1 MMMPSLSTSSSSASV
16 TTRVDKATSELLV
29 GPDWTMNMEICD
41 ICNSNHWLAKDV
53 VKSVKRRLQHKS
65 PKVQLL
71 ALTLLETMVKN
82 CGEYIH
88 YHMAERKIVDEM
100 IKIVK
105 KKKATK
111 FDINGDPPLLDVLH
125 LKRGHRISPSVCGN
139 ASADSALLYRSLQYL
154 PPHIM
159 GHRALKEQPAD
170 IHVREKILALLDSW
184 QEAFGGPSGKY
195 TQYYWAC
202 DELRRYGIQFPQRS
216 RHSAPV
222 ITPPVTHPP
231 AVTHVGFGMPPN
243 SSRRLD
249 EAMTSEVESL
259 SASTLKS
266 MENVLEVLDDM
277 LQAVNPNDLMAVKDE
292 VIVDLVDRCRAN
304 QKKLL
309 QMITNTTDEELLVKG
324 IEMNDSLQLVL
335 AKHDALA
342 SGAPLPTNGSSVNVQ
357 PHELA
362 NSSLKTSEAGD
373 KNPAQDAKSSAS
385 AVQGEEEED
394 EFAQLARRHSK
405 AQSTPSQ
412 NAAAGATEDSASS
425 SGSNA
430 LVLADMPAP
439 DPAPTNTAK
448 EQDLIDL
455 LSIVLTTSSTAS
467 ETPQASNPAPV
478 ETTMEASLNSYVVPW
493 AQPQPQVQPQP
504 QSQAHYQPMQPQL
517 RHQVQH
523 GYSQYSSVYPPPPW
537 EATPTYSNNQCPV
550 SNPYV
555 HPVSQ
560 GNMNGSIPMQG
571 TSSSQNINSFQSTQY
586 GNQLY
591 PNAQNAVNS
600 SSPMPGTQSLQQ
612 VDSIH
617 SPAVNGNLTASTP
630 SSQPMQSVPSLQQF
644 NSFPVRTSNGLAMN
658 GNVPVTSGPGSIPS
672 GQKPFIPS
680 YRLFEDLN
688 VFGSSEGKLKSGPYP
703 SASGNPS
710 QNIIAG
716 KR

>member
-88 YHMAERKIVDEM
+88 YHVAERKIVDEM

-105 KKKATK
+105 KK
-111 FDINGDPPLLDVLH
+111 
-125 LKRGHRISPSVCGN
+125 
-139 ASADSALLYRSLQYL
+139 
-154 PPHIM
+154 
-159 GHRALKEQPAD
+159 AD
-170 IHVREKILALLDSW
+170 IHVRDKILALLDSW

-216 RHSAPV
+216 QHSAPV

-249 EAMTSEVESL
+249 EAMTSEVEGL

-277 LQAVNPNDLMAVKDE
+277 LQAVNPNDRMAVKDE

-362 NSSLKTSEAGD
+362 NSSLKTSKADD

-385 AVQGEEEED
+385 AVQGEEEEED

-439 DPAPTNTAK
+439 DPAPTNTTK

-478 ETTMEASLNSYVVPW
+478 ETTVQASLNSYVVPW

-517 RHQVQH
+517 RNQVQH

-537 EATPTYSNNQCPV
+537 EATPTYSNNQYPV

-586 GNQLY
+586 GNQSY
-591 PNAQNAVNS
+591 PKAQNAVNS

-612 VDSIH
+612 VNSFQN
-617 SPAVNGNLTASTP
+617 PALNGNLSSTSQATSTP
-630 SSQPMQSVPSLQQF
+630 SSQPMQSVPSLQHI
-644 NSFPVRTSNGLAMN
+644 NSFPARTSNGLAMN

-672 GQKPFIPS
+672 GQKPFVPS

-688 VFGSSEGKLKSGPYP
+688 VFGSSEGKLKSGLYP

-710 QNIIAG
+710 QNIITG

>member
-88 YHMAERKIVDEM
+88 YHMSERKIVDEM

-105 KKKATK
+105 KK
-111 FDINGDPPLLDVLH
+111 
-125 LKRGHRISPSVCGN
+125 
-139 ASADSALLYRSLQYL
+139 
-154 PPHIM
+154 
-159 GHRALKEQPAD
+159 AD
-170 IHVREKILALLDSW
+170 IHVRDKILALLDSW

-216 RHSAPV
+216 QHSAPV

-249 EAMTSEVESL
+249 EAMTSEVEGL

-277 LQAVNPNDLMAVKDE
+277 LQAVNPNDRMAVKDE

-362 NSSLKTSEAGD
+362 NSSLKTSKAGD

-385 AVQGEEEED
+385 AVQGEEEEED

-439 DPAPTNTAK
+439 DPAPTNTTK

-478 ETTMEASLNSYVVPW
+478 ETTVQASLNSYVVPW

-537 EATPTYSNNQCPV
+537 EATPTYGNNQYPV

-586 GNQLY
+586 GNQSY
-591 PNAQNAVNS
+591 PKAQNAVNS

-612 VDSIH
+612 VNSFQN
-617 SPAVNGNLTASTP
+617 PALNGNLSSTSQATSTP
-630 SSQPMQSVPSLQQF
+630 SSQPMQSVPSLQHI
-644 NSFPVRTSNGLAMN
+644 NSFPARTSNGLAMN

-672 GQKPFIPS
+672 GQKPFVPS

-688 VFGSSEGKLKSGPYP
+688 VFGSSEGKLKSGLYP

-710 QNIIAG
+710 QNIITG

>member
-88 YHMAERKIVDEM
+88 YHMSERKVVDEM

-105 KKKATK
+105 KK
-111 FDINGDPPLLDVLH
+111 
-125 LKRGHRISPSVCGN
+125 
-139 ASADSALLYRSLQYL
+139 
-154 PPHIM
+154 
-159 GHRALKEQPAD
+159 AD
-170 IHVREKILALLDSW
+170 IHVRDKILALLDSW

-216 RHSAPV
+216 QHSAPV

-249 EAMTSEVESL
+249 EAMTSEVEGL

-277 LQAVNPNDLMAVKDE
+277 LQAVNPNDRMAVKDE

-362 NSSLKTSEAGD
+362 NSSLKTSKADD

-385 AVQGEEEED
+385 AVQGEEEEED

-439 DPAPTNTAK
+439 DPAPTNTTK

-478 ETTMEASLNSYVVPW
+478 ETTMQASLNSYVVPW

-517 RHQVQH
+517 RNQVQH

-537 EATPTYSNNQCPV
+537 EATPTYSNNQYPV
-550 SNPYV
+550 PNPYV

-586 GNQLY
+586 GNQSY
-591 PNAQNAVNS
+591 PKAQNAVNS

-612 VDSIH
+612 VNSFQN
-617 SPAVNGNLTASTP
+617 PALNGNLSSTSQATSTP
-630 SSQPMQSVPSLQQF
+630 SSQPMQSVPSLQHI
-644 NSFPVRTSNGLAMN
+644 NSFPARTSNGLAMN

-672 GQKPFIPS
+672 GQKPFVPS

-688 VFGSSEGKLKSGPYP
+688 VFGSSEGKLKSGLYP

-710 QNIIAG
+710 QNIITG

>member
-88 YHMAERKIVDEM
+88 YHVAERKIVDEM

-105 KKKATK
+105 KK
-111 FDINGDPPLLDVLH
+111 
-125 LKRGHRISPSVCGN
+125 
-139 ASADSALLYRSLQYL
+139 
-154 PPHIM
+154 
-159 GHRALKEQPAD
+159 AD
-170 IHVREKILALLDSW
+170 IHVRDKILALLDSW

-202 DELRRYGIQFPQRS
+202 DELRRFGIQFPQRS
-216 RHSAPV
+216 QHSAPV

-249 EAMTSEVESL
+249 EAMTSEVEGL

-277 LQAVNPNDLMAVKDE
+277 LQAVNPNDRMAVKDE

-362 NSSLKTSEAGD
+362 NSSLKTSKAGD

-385 AVQGEEEED
+385 AVQGEEEEED

-425 SGSNA
+425 SSSNA
-430 LVLADMPAP
+430 LVLVDMPAP
-439 DPAPTNTAK
+439 DPAPTNTTK

-478 ETTMEASLNSYVVPW
+478 ETTMQASLNSYVVPW

-523 GYSQYSSVYPPPPW
+523 GYFQYSSVYPPPPW
-537 EATPTYSNNQCPV
+537 EATPTYSNNQYPV
-550 SNPYV
+550 PNPYV

-586 GNQLY
+586 GNQSY
-591 PNAQNAVNS
+591 PKAQNAVNS

-612 VDSIH
+612 VNSFQN
-617 SPAVNGNLTASTP
+617 PAVNGNLSSTLQATSTP
-630 SSQPMQSVPSLQQF
+630 SSQPMQSVPSLQHI

-672 GQKPFIPS
+672 GQKPFVPS

-688 VFGSSEGKLKSGPYP
+688 VFGSSEGKLKSGLYP

-710 QNIIAG
+710 QNIITG

>member
-88 YHMAERKIVDEM
+88 YHMSERKIVDEM

-105 KKKATK
+105 KK
-111 FDINGDPPLLDVLH
+111 
-125 LKRGHRISPSVCGN
+125 
-139 ASADSALLYRSLQYL
+139 
-154 PPHIM
+154 
-159 GHRALKEQPAD
+159 AD
-170 IHVREKILALLDSW
+170 IHVRDKILALLDSW

-216 RHSAPV
+216 QHSAPV
-222 ITPPVTHPP
+222 ITPPVTYPP

-249 EAMTSEVESL
+249 EAMTSEVEGL

-277 LQAVNPNDLMAVKDE
+277 LQAVNPNDRMAVKDE

-362 NSSLKTSEAGD
+362 NSSLKTSKAGD

-385 AVQGEEEED
+385 AVQGEEEEED

-425 SGSNA
+425 SSSNA
-430 LVLADMPAP
+430 LVLVDMPAP
-439 DPAPTNTAK
+439 DPAPTNTTK

-478 ETTMEASLNSYVVPW
+478 ETTMQASLNSYVVPW

-537 EATPTYSNNQCPV
+537 EATPTYSNNQYPV
-550 SNPYV
+550 PNPYV

-586 GNQLY
+586 GNQSY
-591 PNAQNAVNS
+591 PKAQNAVNS

-612 VDSIH
+612 VNSFQN
-617 SPAVNGNLTASTP
+617 PAVNGNLSSTLQATSTP
-630 SSQPMQSVPSLQQF
+630 SSQPMQSVPSLQHI

-672 GQKPFIPS
+672 GQKPFVPS

-688 VFGSSEGKLKSGPYP
+688 VFGSSEGKLKSGLYP

-710 QNIIAG
+710 QNIITG

>member
-88 YHMAERKIVDEM
+88 YHVAERKIVDEM

-105 KKKATK
+105 KK
-111 FDINGDPPLLDVLH
+111 
-125 LKRGHRISPSVCGN
+125 
-139 ASADSALLYRSLQYL
+139 
-154 PPHIM
+154 
-159 GHRALKEQPAD
+159 AD
-170 IHVREKILALLDSW
+170 IHVRDKILALLDSW

-216 RHSAPV
+216 QHSAPV

-249 EAMTSEVESL
+249 EAMTSEVEGL

-277 LQAVNPNDLMAVKDE
+277 LQAVNPNDRMAVKDE

-362 NSSLKTSEAGD
+362 NSSLKTSKADD

-385 AVQGEEEED
+385 AVQGEEEEED

-439 DPAPTNTAK
+439 DPAPTNTTK

-478 ETTMEASLNSYVVPW
+478 ETTMQASLNSYVVPW

-523 GYSQYSSVYPPPPW
+523 GYFQYSSVYPPPPW
-537 EATPTYSNNQCPV
+537 EATPTYSNNHYPV
-550 SNPYV
+550 PNPYV

-586 GNQLY
+586 GNQSY
-591 PNAQNAVNS
+591 PKAQNAVNS

-612 VDSIH
+612 VNSFQN
-617 SPAVNGNLTASTP
+617 PALNGNLSSTSQATSTP
-630 SSQPMQSVPSLQQF
+630 SSQPMQSVPSLQHI
-644 NSFPVRTSNGLAMN
+644 NSFPARTSNGLAMN

-672 GQKPFIPS
+672 GQKPFVPS

-688 VFGSSEGKLKSGPYP
+688 VFGSSEGKLKSGLYP

-710 QNIIAG
+710 QNIITG

>member
-1 MMMPSLSTSSSSASV
+1 MMPSLSTSSSSASV

-88 YHMAERKIVDEM
+88 YHIAERKIVDEM
-100 IKIVK
+100 VKIVK
-105 KKKATK
+105 KK
-111 FDINGDPPLLDVLH
+111 V
-125 LKRGHRISPSVCGN
+125 
-139 ASADSALLYRSLQYL
+139 
-154 PPHIM
+154 
-159 GHRALKEQPAD
+159 D
-170 IHVREKILALLDSW
+170 IHVRDKILALLDSW

-202 DELRRYGIQFPQRS
+202 DELRRFGIQFPQRS
-216 RHSAPV
+216 QHSAPV

-231 AVTHVGFGMPPN
+231 AVTQVGFGMPPN

-249 EAMTSEVESL
+249 EAMTSEVEGL

-277 LQAVNPNDLMAVKDE
+277 LQAVNPNDRMAVKDE

-335 AKHDALA
+335 AKHDAVA

-362 NSSLKTSEAGD
+362 NSSLKTSEAGV
-373 KNPAQDAKSSAS
+373 KNPARDAKSSAS
-385 AVQGEEEED
+385 AVQGEEEEED

-412 NAAAGATEDSASS
+412 NTAAGATEDSASS

-430 LVLADMPAP
+430 LVVADMPAS
-439 DPAPTNTAK
+439 DPASTNTTK

-467 ETPQASNPAPV
+467 ETPQPLNPAPV
-478 ETTMEASLNSYVVPW
+478 ETTMQASLNSYVVPW
-493 AQPQPQVQPQP
+493 AQPQPQVQVQPQP
-504 QSQAHYQPMQPQL
+504 QAHYQPMQPQL
-517 RHQVQH
+517 QH
-523 GYSQYSSVYPPPPW
+523 RVHPGYSQYSSVYPPPPW
-537 EATPTYSNNQCPV
+537 EATPTYSNNQYPV

-571 TSSSQNINSFQSTQY
+571 TSSSQNIRSFQSTQY

-600 SSPMPGTQSLQQ
+600 SPMQGTHSLQQ
-612 VDSIH
+612 VNSFQN
-617 SPAVNGNLTASTP
+617 PAVNGNLSSSPQATSTP
-630 SSQPMQSVPSLQQF
+630 SSQPMQSVPSLQHV
-644 NSFPVRTSNGLAMN
+644 NSFPARTSNGLAMN

-688 VFGSSEGKLKSGPYP
+688 VFGSNEGKLKSGPYP